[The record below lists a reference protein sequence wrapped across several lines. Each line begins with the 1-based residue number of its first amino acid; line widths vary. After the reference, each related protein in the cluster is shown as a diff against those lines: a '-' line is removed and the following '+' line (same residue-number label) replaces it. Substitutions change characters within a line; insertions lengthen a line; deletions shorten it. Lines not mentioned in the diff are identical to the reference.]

1 MTATPIRSSSDVSTA
16 SRAAS
21 TAAPQG
27 TPSATA
33 KNAAGSPGAI
43 DPQAV
48 TISGLVLVPSYSPNA
63 PVVESLRSVET
74 VDRDLGK
81 GGHPGQYPYTRGLF
95 PQGYRTRLWTMRQFA
110 GFGSADDT
118 NKRFKY
124 LLAAAKSSTAAN
136 TGLSTA
142 FDLPTLM
149 GRDSDD
155 ELCVGE
161 VGKCGVAISTI
172 EDMHRLYADIPIDAV
187 TVSQTINGPAAVI
200 WAMYLAH
207 ALQRGISW
215 STLGGT
221 LQNDILKE
229 FHSQNEFI
237 YPPEPSV
244 KLVVDTIE
252 FQSKFVPRWNSV
264 SISGYHIREAGSTA
278 TQELAFT
285 LRDGME
291 YVEACLERGMDIDG
305 FAPRLSFFFN
315 AHNEFFEELCKLR
328 AARRIWARV
337 MKNRYGAKNERSWF
351 MKTHVQTA
359 GCSLTEQQPL
369 NNIVRVAYQ
378 AMAAVLGGC
387 QSLHTD
393 SMDETL
399 GLPTEQAVTVALR
412 TQQILAHETGVTRV
426 TDPLGGSWF
435 IEQLT
440 DTIEREAL
448 TFIDEIDRMGD
459 YADWR
464 PAGGGRAAGSASASN
479 ASAAS
484 SAGADLTS
492 HPAYQSRRTFGRAAI
507 NGINKGY
514 FRRQIAEASY
524 RFSEECEAGDRIIV
538 GVNAYVD
545 KDEKRPIE
553 ILQIPH
559 TVEIEQ
565 CERLSAFKTRR
576 DAALVARA
584 LDNIRDVCRG
594 KKPRHTL
601 GALSGAAA
609 TVAGGSG
616 GGAEGRGGA
625 GLTSADPSA
634 LGLHATNVMPALVEG
649 ALVNC
654 TLGEMVQAMADVYG
668 RYTGGPEW

>member
-1 MTATPIRSSSDVSTA
+1 MTTADNTRLTPTNKA
-16 SRAAS
+16 
-21 TAAPQG
+21 
-27 TPSATA
+27 
-33 KNAAGSPGAI
+33 NI
-43 DPQAV
+43 DPHAV
-48 TISGLVLVPSYSPNA
+48 TISGIVLNPVYTPDQPPASLQNQPRDIPA
-63 PVVESLRSVET
+63 PGT
-74 VDRDLGK
+74 F
-81 GGHPGQYPYTRGLF
+81 PYTRGLF
-95 PQGYRTRLWTMRQFA
+95 PEGYRTRLWTMRQFA

-118 NKRFKY
+118 NRRFKY
-124 LLAAAKSSTAAN
+124 ILNAGKTTKTKAN

-155 ELCVGE
+155 TLSLGE
-161 VGKCGVAISTI
+161 VGRCGVAIDTI
-172 EDMHRLYADIPIDAV
+172 EDMHRLYADIPIDQV

-200 WAMYLAH
+200 WAMYLAM
-207 ALQRGISW
+207 AKQRGIPW
-215 STLGGT
+215 SSLGGT

-237 YPPEPSV
+237 YPPEAST

-252 FQSKFVPRWNSV
+252 FQSQHLPKWNSV
-264 SISGYHIREAGSTA
+264 SISGYHIREAGSSA

-291 YVEACLERGMDIDG
+291 YVEACLIRGLDIEQ

-315 AHNEFFEELCKLR
+315 AHNEFFEEIAKLR
-328 AARRIWARV
+328 AARRIWARM
-337 MKNRYGAKNERSWF
+337 MKDRYGAKNERSWF

-412 TQQILAHETGVTRV
+412 TQQILAHETGVTRT

-435 IEQLT
+435 MESLT
-440 DTIEREAL
+440 DTVESEAL
-448 TFIDEIDRMGD
+448 DYIAEIDAMGRGPWKPEHATTSAID
-459 YADWR
+459 D
-464 PAGGGRAAGSASASN
+464 GGVVR
-479 ASAAS
+479 
-484 SAGADLTS
+484 
-492 HPAYQSRRTFGRAAI
+492 
-507 NGINKGY
+507 GIHKGY

-524 RFSEECEAGDRIIV
+524 RFSEECENHDRIIV
-538 GVNAYVD
+538 GVNEYTD
-545 KDEKRPIE
+545 KDEGRPID
-553 ILQIPH
+553 ILQIGH
-559 TVEIEQ
+559 EVESDQIAQ
-565 CERLSAFKTRR
+565 LADFKKRR
-576 DAALVARA
+576 NKEGVNRA
-584 LDNIRDVCRG
+584 LDTIR
-594 KKPRHTL
+594 
-601 GALSGAAA
+601 
-609 TVAGGSG
+609 
-616 GGAEGRGGA
+616 E
-625 GLTSADPSA
+625 SARNNA
-634 LGLHATNVMPALVEG
+634 NVMPALVEG
-649 ALVNC
+649 ALANC

>member
-1 MTATPIRSSSDVSTA
+1 MST
-16 SRAAS
+16 
-21 TAAPQG
+21 TH
-27 TPSATA
+27 PSATA
-33 KNAAGSPGAI
+33 AETATTHAI
-43 DPQAV
+43 DPHAV
-48 TISGLVLVPSYSPNA
+48 TISGLVLAPSYGPDCPIAPGDITSLASPGA
-63 PVVESLRSVET
+63 IDEHIAS
-74 VDRDLGK
+74 
-81 GGHPGQYPYTRGLF
+81 PGAFPYTRGLF

-124 LLAAAKSSTAAN
+124 ILAAGAGTKAN

-155 ELCVGE
+155 PLSAGE
-161 VGKCGVAISTI
+161 VGRCGVAIDTI
-172 EDMHRLYADIPIDAV
+172 EDMHRLYADIPIDQV
-187 TVSQTINGPAAVI
+187 TVSQTINGPAAII
-200 WAMYLAH
+200 WAMYLAM
-207 ALQRGISW
+207 AKQRDIPW
-215 STLGGT
+215 SKIGGT

-252 FQSKFVPRWNSV
+252 FQTEKVPNWNSV

-278 TQELAFT
+278 AQELAFT

-291 YVEACLERGMDIDG
+291 YVEACLERGMDIDA

-315 AHNEFFEELCKLR
+315 AHNEFFEEICKLR
-328 AARRIWARV
+328 AARRIWAR
-337 MKNRYGAKNERSWF
+337 MMRDRYGARNERSWF

-378 AMAAVLGGC
+378 AMAGVLGGC

-412 TQQILAHETGVTRV
+412 TQQILAHETGVTRTV
-426 TDPLGGSWF
+426 DPLGGAWF
-435 IEQLT
+435 IESLT
-440 DTIEREAL
+440 DTIEAEAL
-448 TFIDEIDRMGD
+448 SYIAEIDDM
-459 YADWR
+459 
-464 PAGGGRAAGSASASN
+464 GGGQWSVDLDGKPNGGHAGVVA
-479 ASAAS
+479 
-484 SAGADLTS
+484 
-492 HPAYQSRRTFGRAAI
+492 
-507 NGINKGY
+507 GINKGY

-524 RFSEECEAGDRIIV
+524 RFSAECEAHDRLIV
-538 GVNAYVD
+538 GVNAYTD
-545 KDEKRPIE
+545 DNEQRPID

-559 TVEIEQ
+559 SVETDQ
-565 CERLSAFKTRR
+565 VERLKQFKQSRDSAAVNK
-576 DAALVARA
+576 A
-584 LDNIRDVCRG
+584 LDAIR
-594 KKPRHTL
+594 K
-601 GALSGAAA
+601 AAQN
-609 TVAGGSG
+609 
-616 GGAEGRGGA
+616 
-625 GLTSADPSA
+625 DD
-634 LGLHATNVMPALVEG
+634 NVMPSLVEG
-649 ALVNC
+649 ALANC
-654 TLGEMVQAMADVYG
+654 TMGEMVQALADIYG

>member
-1 MTATPIRSSSDVSTA
+1 MTTATSTF
-16 SRAAS
+16 
-21 TAAPQG
+21 TG
-27 TPSATA
+27 
-33 KNAAGSPGAI
+33 PGFDKV
-43 DPQAV
+43 DPHAV
-48 TISGLVLVPSYSPNA
+48 TISGIVLNPSYGPDSPT
-63 PVVESLRSVET
+63 ESLQHI
-74 VDRDLGK
+74 DRDIAS
-81 GGHPGQYPYTRGLF
+81 PGEFPYTRGLF

-124 LLAAAKSSTAAN
+124 LLSAAKTNTAAN

-155 ELCVGE
+155 PLSAGE
-161 VGKCGVAISTI
+161 VGKCGVAIDTI
-172 EDMHRLYADIPIDAV
+172 EDMHRLYADIPIDKV

-200 WAMYLAH
+200 WAMYLAM
-207 ALQRGISW
+207 AKQRDISW
-215 STLGGT
+215 DTLGGT

-229 FHSQNEFI
+229 FHAQNEFI

-252 FQSKFVPRWNSV
+252 FQSRCVPKWNSV

-291 YVEACLERGMDIDG
+291 YVEACLARGMDIDE
-305 FAPRLSFFFN
+305 FAPRLSYFFN
-315 AHNEFFEELCKLR
+315 SHNEFFEEVCKLR
-328 AARRIWARV
+328 AARRIWAR
-337 MKNRYGAKNERSWF
+337 MLRDRYGAKNERSWF

-378 AMAAVLGGC
+378 AMAGVLGGC

-426 TDPLGGSWF
+426 VDPLGGSWF
-435 IEQLT
+435 V
-440 DTIEREAL
+440 EAL
-448 TFIDEIDRMGD
+448 TDKMEDEALSYIAEIDEM
-459 YADWR
+459 
-464 PAGGGRAAGSASASN
+464 GGGAWSDSVRTKRV
-479 ASAAS
+479 
-484 SAGADLTS
+484 GADT
-492 HPAYQSRRTFGRAAI
+492 YRGGVVE
-507 NGINKGY
+507 GIHKGY
-514 FRRQIAEASY
+514 FRRRIAEASY

-538 GVNAYVD
+538 GVNEYVD
-545 KDEKRPIE
+545 KDENRPID
-553 ILQIPH
+553 ILVIPEQ
-559 TVEIEQ
+559 VEIDQ
-565 CERLSAFKTRR
+565 VERLSAFKKNR
-576 DAALVARA
+576 DDDAVERA
-584 LDNIRDVCRG
+584 LDNIRAACRDE
-594 KKPRHTL
+594 K
-601 GALSGAAA
+601 
-609 TVAGGSG
+609 
-616 GGAEGRGGA
+616 
-625 GLTSADPSA
+625 
-634 LGLHATNVMPALVEG
+634 NVMPSLVDG
-649 ALVNC
+649 ALANC
-654 TLGEMVQAMADVYG
+654 TMGEMTQAMADIYG

>member
-1 MTATPIRSSSDVSTA
+1 MTT
-16 SRAAS
+16 
-21 TAAPQG
+21 
-27 TPSATA
+27 TPSRPSVAPSA
-33 KNAAGSPGAI
+33 KPI
-43 DPQAV
+43 DPNAV
-48 TISGLVLVPSYSPNA
+48 TISGLVLDPSYGPTQQGYLEAEALKNLPREL
-63 PVVESLRSVET
+63 PV
-74 VDRDLGK
+74 
-81 GGHPGQYPYTRGLF
+81 PGQFPFTRGLF

-124 LLAAAKSSTAAN
+124 LLEAAKGTSAN

-161 VGKCGVAISTI
+161 VGKCGVAIDTI
-172 EDMHRLYADIPIDAV
+172 EDMHRLYADIPVNKV

-207 ALQRGISW
+207 ALQRGMSW
-215 STLGGT
+215 NDLGGT

-252 FQSKFVPRWNSV
+252 FQSKFVPKWNSV
-264 SISGYHIREAGSTA
+264 SISGYHIREAGSSA
-278 TQELAFT
+278 HQELAFT

-291 YVEACLERGMDIDG
+291 YVEASLERGLPIDE

-315 AHNEFFEELCKLR
+315 SHNEFFEEICKLR
-328 AARRIWARV
+328 AARRIWAR
-337 MKNRYGAKNERSWF
+337 MMRDRYGAASERSWF

-426 TDPLGGSWF
+426 ADPLGGSWF
-435 IEQLT
+435 IESLT
-440 DTIEREAL
+440 DTMEREAL
-448 TFIDEIDRMGD
+448 RLIDEIDQMGT
-459 YADWR
+459 Y
-464 PAGGGRAAGSASASN
+464 ASAPRPRTG
-479 ASAAS
+479 ASAA
-484 SAGADLTS
+484 GDL
-492 HPAYQSRRTFGRAAI
+492 HRAYQAREGYGKGVVA
-507 NGINKGY
+507 GINRGY
-514 FRRQIAEASY
+514 FRRSIAEASY
-524 RFSEECEAGDRIIV
+524 RFSEECEAGDRLIV
-538 GVNAYVD
+538 GVNAYID
-545 KDEKRPIE
+545 NDEKRPID
-553 ILQIPH
+553 ILVIPH
-559 TVEIEQ
+559 QVEVDQ
-565 CERLSAFKTRR
+565 CERLAAFKKRR
-576 DAALVARA
+576 DAGEVQRA
-584 LDNIRDVCRG
+584 LDAIRAACRG
-594 KKPRHTL
+594 TR
-601 GALSGAAA
+601 LSGNELRALGSGNADAAKL
-609 TVAGGSG
+609 AGGV
-616 GGAEGRGGA
+616 
-625 GLTSADPSA
+625 
-634 LGLHATNVMPALVEG
+634 HATNVMPALVNG
-649 ALVNC
+649 ALANC
-654 TLGEMVQAMADVYG
+654 TLGEMVQAMADIYG
-668 RYTGGPEW
+668 RYSGGPEW

>member
-1 MTATPIRSSSDVSTA
+1 MPAGALSGAPLPA
-16 SRAAS
+16 SRQ
-21 TAAPQG
+21 PV
-27 TPSATA
+27 
-33 KNAAGSPGAI
+33 
-43 DPQAV
+43 DPAAV
-48 TISGLVLVPSYSPNA
+48 TISGLVLDPVYTPDSPTR
-63 PVVESLRSVET
+63 SL
-74 VDRDLGK
+74 K
-81 GGHPGQYPYTRGLF
+81 PGEQEKALPDPGRYPFTRGLF
-95 PQGYRTRLWTMRQFA
+95 PHGYRTRLWTMRQFA

-124 LLAAAKSSTAAN
+124 LLAQAKTGGKEGAAKAN

-155 ELCVGE
+155 PLSAGE
-161 VGKCGVAISTI
+161 VGRCGVAIDTI
-172 EDMHRLYADIPIDAV
+172 EDMHRLYADIPIDKV

-200 WAMYLAH
+200 WAMYLAM
-207 ALQRGISW
+207 AKQRNIPLTS
-215 STLGGT
+215 LGGT

-252 FQSKFVPRWNSV
+252 FQSQHLPKWNSV

-278 TQELAFT
+278 VQELAFT

-291 YVEACLERGMDIDG
+291 YVEACLERGMDIDS

-315 AHNEFFEELCKLR
+315 SHNEFFEEVCKLR
-328 AARRIWARV
+328 AARRIWAHV
-337 MKNRYGAKNERSWF
+337 MKNRYGAKSERSWY

-378 AMAAVLGGC
+378 AMAAALGGC

-435 IEQLT
+435 VENLT
-440 DTIEREAL
+440 DRMEEGAL
-448 TFIDEIDRMGD
+448 ELIAEIDSMGAYTGATTGRKSD
-459 YADWR
+459 PYS
-464 PAGGGRAAGSASASN
+464 PHHGYGRAVVG
-479 ASAAS
+479 
-484 SAGADLTS
+484 
-492 HPAYQSRRTFGRAAI
+492 
-507 NGINKGY
+507 GINKGY
-514 FRRQIAEASY
+514 FRRAIAEASY
-524 RFSEECEAGDRIIV
+524 RFSEEMEAGDRVIV
-538 GVNAYVD
+538 GVNEYVD
-545 KDEKRPIE
+545 REESRPIE
-553 ILQIPH
+553 ILEIPH
-559 TVEIEQ
+559 QVETDQVALLEN
-565 CERLSAFKTRR
+565 FKKRR
-576 DAALVARA
+576 DKDAVKRSLEAIRKAAQ
-584 LDNIRDVCRG
+584 DD
-594 KKPRHTL
+594 
-601 GALSGAAA
+601 
-609 TVAGGSG
+609 
-616 GGAEGRGGA
+616 
-625 GLTSADPSA
+625 
-634 LGLHATNVMPALVEG
+634 TNVMPALVDG
-649 ALVNC
+649 ALNNC
-654 TLGEMVQAMADVYG
+654 TLGEMVQAMADIYG

>member
-1 MTATPIRSSSDVSTA
+1 MSTIPSNSS
-16 SRAAS
+16 
-21 TAAPQG
+21 
-27 TPSATA
+27 SATA
-33 KNAAGSPGAI
+33 ATGACHTPKATGAAAPASKRTGV

-48 TISGLVLVPSYSPNA
+48 TISGIILQPVYGPENPPEALKHIDREIPA
-63 PVVESLRSVET
+63 P
-74 VDRDLGK
+74 GK
-81 GGHPGQYPYTRGLF
+81 FPYTRGLF
-95 PQGYRTRLWTMRQFA
+95 PAGYRTRLWTMRQFA

-124 LLAAAKSSTAAN
+124 LLEQAKSSTAAN

-155 ELCVGE
+155 PLCAGE

-172 EDMHRLYADIPIDAV
+172 EDMHRLYADIPIGSV

-200 WAMYLAH
+200 WAMYLAM
-207 ALQRGISW
+207 AKQRNIDW
-215 STLGGT
+215 NTLGGT

-229 FHSQNEFI
+229 FHAQNEFI
-237 YPPEPSV
+237 YPPEASV

-252 FQSKFVPRWNSV
+252 FQSKLVAKWNSV

-278 TQELAFT
+278 IQELAFT

-291 YVEACLERGMDIDG
+291 YVEACLERGMDIDS

-315 AHNEFFEELCKLR
+315 SHNEFFEEICKLR
-328 AARRIWARV
+328 AARRIWARM
-337 MKNRYGAKNERSWF
+337 MKDRYGAKSDRSWF

-359 GCSLTEQQPL
+359 GCSLTEQQPM

-435 IEQLT
+435 VEHLT
-440 DTIEREAL
+440 DQMESGAL
-448 TFIDEIDRMGD
+448 DYIADVDGMG
-459 YADWR
+459 
-464 PAGGGRAAGSASASN
+464 
-479 ASAAS
+479 
-484 SAGADLTS
+484 AGAPNPQMSDGQMAKS
-492 HPAYQSRRTFGRAAI
+492 EVRRAGVYAPRSTYGRGVVS
-507 NGINKGY
+507 GINKGY

-524 RFSEECEAGDRIIV
+524 RYSEECEVGDRVTV
-538 GVNAYVD
+538 GVNAYTD
-545 KDEKRPIE
+545 SDEGRPIE

-559 TVEIEQ
+559 TVEVQQ
-565 CERLSAFKTRR
+565 CERLAAFKARR
-576 DAALVARA
+576 DAKAVETALE
-584 LDNIRDVCRG
+584 NIRLVCQGRDYAPG
-594 KKPRHTL
+594 QTGMTPKT
-601 GALSGAAA
+601 
-609 TVAGGSG
+609 AGM
-616 GGAEGRGGA
+616 
-625 GLTSADPSA
+625 DPS
-634 LGLHATNVMPALVEG
+634 NVMPALVDG
-649 ALVNC
+649 ALANC
-654 TLGEMVQAMADVYG
+654 TVGEMVQAMADIYG
-668 RYTGGPEW
+668 RYSGGPEW

>member
-1 MTATPIRSSSDVSTA
+1 MTTAQPAPTIATGPRTGTATEPA
-16 SRAAS
+16 S
-21 TAAPQG
+21 QV
-27 TPSATA
+27 
-33 KNAAGSPGAI
+33 
-43 DPQAV
+43 DPQTV
-48 TISGLVLVPSYSPNA
+48 TISGLVLDPVYSPA
-63 PVVESLRSVET
+63 RPPESLKH
-74 VDRDLGK
+74 VDRDINTPGK
-81 GGHPGQYPYTRGLF
+81 YPYTRGLF
-95 PQGYRTRLWTMRQFA
+95 PEGYRTRLWTMRQFA

-124 LLAAAKSSTAAN
+124 LLEQARAGSKVAAN

-155 ELCVGE
+155 ELSAGE
-161 VGKCGVAISTI
+161 VGRCGVAIDTI
-172 EDMHRLYADIPIDAV
+172 EDMHRLYADIPVGSV
-187 TVSQTINGPAAVI
+187 TVSQTINGPACVI
-200 WAMYLAH
+200 WAMYLAM
-207 ALQRGISW
+207 ARQRGISW
-215 STLGGT
+215 NDLGGT

-237 YPPEPSV
+237 YPPDHSV

-252 FQSKFVPRWNSV
+252 FQSRLVPRWNSV

-291 YVEACLERGMDIDG
+291 YVEACLERGLDIDS

-315 AHNEFFEELCKLR
+315 AHNEFFEEICKLR
-328 AARRIWARV
+328 AARRIWARA
-337 MKNRYGAKNERSWF
+337 MKHRYGATSERSMF

-378 AMAAVLGGC
+378 AMAGVLGGC

-412 TQQILAHETGVTRV
+412 TQQILAYETGVTRTV
-426 TDPLGGSWF
+426 DPLGGSYF
-435 IEQLT
+435 V
-440 DTIEREAL
+440 EAL
-448 TFIDEIDRMGD
+448 TDKMESDALDYILEIDRMGT
-459 YADWR
+459 ADGAAKSRNGGARSPGAAGTDSSSLRGSATPSLESHAAYSAR
-464 PAGGGRAAGSASASN
+464 PAYDRAVVA
-479 ASAAS
+479 
-484 SAGADLTS
+484 
-492 HPAYQSRRTFGRAAI
+492 
-507 NGINKGY
+507 GINRGY

-524 RFSEECEAGDRIIV
+524 RFSEECEAHDRIIV
-538 GVNAYVD
+538 GVNAFAEGSD
-545 KDEKRPIE
+545 DRPID

-559 TVEIEQ
+559 TVETEQ
-565 CERLSAFKTRR
+565 VDQLAKFKAKRDPR
-576 DAALVARA
+576 AVDAALNRIRETCRKGDPA
-584 LDNIRDVCRG
+584 LE
-594 KKPRHTL
+594 
-601 GALSGAAA
+601 SQ
-609 TVAGGSG
+609 
-616 GGAEGRGGA
+616 
-625 GLTSADPSA
+625 GLNKF
-634 LGLHATNVMPALVEG
+634 NVMPALVDG
-649 ALVNC
+649 ALANC